1 MKFTHAE
8 YILIIVL
15 CLTSVIDTIFNVLTY
30 IRG

>member
-1 MKFTHAE
+1 MKFTNAE
-8 YILIIVL
+8 SILIIVL